1 MVGATLGGG
10 VGRYNGLHG
19 LLLDSLLSVKVVTAA
34 GKIEK
39 ASTTEN
45 PDLFWG
51 LRGAGFNFA
60 TVLEATYSV
69 YDETAHLVLNADFV
83 FTPNASQEILEY
95 FKTFEIGLPAKLSFI
110 LLATYAPQ
118 TQSVSHCSLVYNP
131 SFLD

>member
-60 TVLEATYSV
+60 TVLEAT
-69 YDETAHLVLNADFV
+69 
-83 FTPNASQEILEY
+83 
-95 FKTFEIGLPAKLSFI
+95 
-110 LLATYAPQ
+110 
-118 TQSVSHCSLVYNP
+118 
-131 SFLD
+131 